1 MHEAGGRSPK
11 SLAHTVTRDLRHVT
25 QTGPRASSAP
35 QPGKEPQERGSGATE
50 RQRAP
55 QTSPRSVAG
64 TGVPKTLAK
73 SQINA
78 PGNPPISE
86 GGMRDA
92 ETYWFRHPISL
103 DWACLTE
110 RRITMRVAIYARV
123 STDGQSVNTQ
133 LAELREVAERRGWE
147 IALEYI
153 DKGISGAKGR
163 DQRPALDAMLKAAIR
178 REFDMVAVWAVDR
191 FGRSLSQVAL
201 NMDELNAV
209 GVNFYAHKQGMD
221 TTTTWGKGMLQMA
234 GVFASIEREIIR
246 ERVRAGMKVAKA
258 EQVSGKERL
267 HKNGRVK
274 KPIGRPRA
282 GADVEHKVRELRKQ
296 DWGVNRIARELGIG
310 SGTVR
315 RIAYE

>member
-1 MHEAGGRSPK
+1 
-11 SLAHTVTRDLRHVT
+11 
-25 QTGPRASSAP
+25 
-35 QPGKEPQERGSGATE
+35 
-50 RQRAP
+50 
-55 QTSPRSVAG
+55 
-64 TGVPKTLAK
+64 
-73 SQINA
+73 
-78 PGNPPISE
+78 
-86 GGMRDA
+86 
-92 ETYWFRHPISL
+92 
-103 DWACLTE
+103 
-110 RRITMRVAIYARV
+110 MRVAIYARV

-246 ERVRAGMKVAKA
+246 DRIRAGIKNAKA
-258 EQVSGKERL
+258 KGTKTG
-267 HKNGRVK
+267 N
-274 KPIGRPRA
+274 PFGRPRV
-282 GADVEHKVRELRKQ
+282 GADVERKVGELRAQ